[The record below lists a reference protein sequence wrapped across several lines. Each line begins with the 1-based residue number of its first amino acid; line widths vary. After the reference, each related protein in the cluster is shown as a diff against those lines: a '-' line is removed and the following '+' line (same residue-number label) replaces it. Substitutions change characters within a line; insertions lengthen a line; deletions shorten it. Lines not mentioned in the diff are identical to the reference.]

1 VFIREPLQF
10 QVILRNP
17 ERVGTTKNP
26 KILRGVYFEFAEGLR
41 MTISRFCMDT
51 NEESWSRGFARED

>member
-10 QVILRNP
+10 KVILRSP

-26 KILRGVYFEFAEGLR
+26 ERFRGIYFEFAEGMILNHFR
-41 MTISRFCMDT
+41 MDT
-51 NEESWSRGFARED
+51 N

>member
-10 QVILRNP
+10 NVILRSP

-26 KILRGVYFEFAEGLR
+26 EILRGVYFEFAEGMILNHFR
-41 MTISRFCMDT
+41 MDT
-51 NEESWSRGFARED
+51 N